1 VPDVEDG
8 AVVPTGPCRHPDAGA
23 ADPEEPPVKFML
35 LIYNN
40 PAAIEA
46 MSEAERSEI
55 FSDVDSIMAELTES
69 GELVGGEALAPGEQ
83 SRTVRVREGVPA
95 VTDGP
100 FAEAKEEL
108 AGYLTVDCESVERA
122 VEIAARWPDA
132 KRWAM
137 EVRPV
142 MTPDAGAEM

>member
-1 VPDVEDG
+1 M
-8 AVVPTGPCRHPDAGA
+8 
-23 ADPEEPPVKFML
+23 KFML

-46 MSEAERSEI
+46 MPEAEKAAL
-55 FSDVDSIMAELTES
+55 FADVDAIMAELTES
-69 GELVGGEALAPGEQ
+69 GELVGGEALAQ
-83 SRTVRVREGVPA
+83 QARTVRVREGVPA

-100 FAEAKEEL
+100 FAEAKEQL
-108 AGYLTVDCESVERA
+108 AGFLTVDCEDIERA
-122 VEIAARWPDA
+122 TEIAARWPDA